1 MLFGISNLGYQLYP
15 TMAKQRFLVFITFAL
30 AIGIFLSVYI
40 NRKDQVDFSTEVKPI
55 LNNNCISCHGGVK
68 KNGEFSVL
76 FEDEAFAP
84 TKSGFPAIIPG
95 DPKNSP
101 LIQRLHE
108 TDPELR
114 MPYGRAALTETEI
127 KTLHKWIK
135 QGAKWGK
142 HWAYYPVQ
150 KPEVPLANL
159 KAGNGTKNEKNY
171 LGVDYFIQQ
180 KLEKN
185 ELGFSEQEE
194 PLKLLRRVSMD
205 ITGLPPSENLKK
217 QWESGALSYEALV
230 DQLLD
235 SPAYGE
241 KWASW
246 WLDLARYADTKGYE
260 RDVSRTMW
268 PYRDWVIKAFNQ
280 DMAFDQFTVEQ
291 LAGDLLPNPSESQLI
306 ATAFHRNT
314 MNNDEGGTEDEEF
327 RVAAV
332 LDRVGTTFEV
342 WQSTTMACV
351 QCHSHPYDPFKHE
364 EFFQAAAFFN
374 NTRDEDTHD
383 EEPKLRFYE
392 PEQKVQINTIK
403 DWVAKNGSTN
413 EVRKINDFLA
423 FQEPKYQ
430 AHLAEDFVNGELIDT
445 KWLGLWHNGSCY
457 IKNVDTQ
464 GSDQLLLHYWADL
477 DGTELTIRN
486 GNPNGEILSQFTINK
501 TEGRLTQSI
510 PFKKVTGNINL
521 YITAENPKAR
531 KQQATST
538 IEWLAFVNTLPGENQ
553 DGYLEIQN
561 QFQALLNSKPLSL
574 PIMIENPPYMR
585 RETHVFERGNWLL
598 NGEEVQANTPES
610 LNTWNPDWPQNRLGL
625 AYWLTDPENPLTS
638 RTAVN
643 RIWDQLFGRGLVNSI
658 EDMGTQSDPPSH
670 PELLDYLSWQLMHEF
685 DWSVKKLIKAIVLS
699 DTYKQ
704 KSQISPSLYQKD
716 PDNKWYARGPRIRLS
731 GEQIRDQA
739 LAVAGL
745 LSPKMYGPAV
755 MPFQPEGI
763 WQSVYNGEK
772 WTLSEGEDQ
781 YRRAI
786 YTFLKRTSPY
796 PSMMTFDAGSREVC
810 ISKRI
815 VTNTPLQALVTL
827 NDPVY
832 MEAALFLGKKM
843 KKMAKNDPSNAIAFG
858 YEQCILIPITP
869 TKKQSLL
876 DLYEIALSNY
886 KNDPEA
892 LEELISKDEKDRSP
906 EFGAYVLVANALMN
920 LDEFLTKP

>member
-1 MLFGISNLGYQLYP
+1 
-15 TMAKQRFLVFITFAL
+15 MAKKFLVSIVTALTIVIILVVFIN
-30 AIGIFLSVYI
+30 GE
-40 NRKDQVDFSTEVKPI
+40 DQVDFSTQVKPI

-76 FEDEAFAP
+76 FEEEAFAP
-84 TKSGFPAIIPG
+84 TKSGSPAIVPG
-95 DPKNSP
+95 HPSRSP

-114 MPYGRAALTETEI
+114 MPYNSAALTEAEI
-127 KTLHKWIK
+127 KILHKWIK

-150 KPEVPLANL
+150 KPAVPLPKLN
-159 KAGNGTKNEKNY
+159 AGSGTKNEKNY
-171 LGVDYFIQQ
+171 TEIDFFVHQQ
-180 KLEKN
+180 LKENKLD
-185 ELGFSEQEE
+185 FSDREE
-194 PLKLLRRVSMD
+194 SLKLLRRLSMD
-205 ITGLPPSENLKK
+205 ITGLPPSDNLKK
-217 QWESGALSYEALV
+217 QWESGKFTYEALV
-230 DQLLD
+230 DKLLD
-235 SPAYGE
+235 VPAYGE

-260 RDVSRTMW
+260 RDVSRSMW
-268 PYRDWVIKAFNQ
+268 PYRDWVIHAFNQ
-280 DMAFDQFTVEQ
+280 DMPFDQFTIEQ
-291 LAGDLLPNPSESQLI
+291 LAGDLLPNPTEDQLI

-392 PEQKVQINTIK
+392 PEEKVHVKSIK
-403 DWVAKNGSTN
+403 DWVAKNGSSD
-413 EVRKINDFLA
+413 ELRKVSDFLT

-430 AHLAEDFVNGELIDT
+430 AHLAENFINAELIDT

-464 GSDQLLLHYWADL
+464 GSDQLLLHYWSNL

-486 GNPNGEILSQFTINK
+486 GNSKGEILSQFQIDK
-501 TEGRLTQSI
+501 TKGRVTRSI
-510 PFKKVTGNINL
+510 PFKKTKGKINL
-521 YITAENPKAR
+521 HITAENPKAG

-538 IEWLAFVNTLPGENQ
+538 IEWFAFVNSLPAENKE
-553 DGYLEIQN
+553 GYSEIQT
-561 QFQALLNSKPLSL
+561 QFLTLLNSKPLTL
-574 PIMIENPPYMR
+574 PIMIENPPYMHR
-585 RETHVFERGNWLL
+585 KTHVFERGNWLL
-598 NGEEVQANTPES
+598 HGEEVKAKTPES
-610 LNTWNPDWPQNRLGL
+610 LNAWDPDWPQNRLGL
-625 AYWLTDPENPLTS
+625 AYWLTDRQNPLTS

-643 RIWDQLFGRGLVNSI
+643 RVWDQLFGRGLVNSL

-670 PELLDYLSWQLMHEF
+670 PALLDYLSWQLMHEYN
-685 DWSVKKLIKAIVLS
+685 WSIKKLIKAIVLS
-699 DTYKQ
+699 ETYRQ
-704 KSQISPSLYQKD
+704 KSQISPALYQKD

-731 GEQIRDQA
+731 TEQIRDQA

-755 MPFQPEGI
+755 MPPQPEGI
-763 WQSVYNGEK
+763 WQTVYNGEK
-772 WTLSEGEDQ
+772 WTVSEGENR
-781 YRRAI
+781 YRRAV

-810 ISKRI
+810 VSKRI

-827 NDPVY
+827 NDPVFV
-832 MEAALFLGKKM
+832 EAAFHLGKKM
-843 KKMAKNDPSNAIAFG
+843 RANAKDPEKAIAYG
-858 YEQCILIPITP
+858 YQQCTLIPISQN
-869 TKKQSLL
+869 KKKSLM
-876 DLYEIALSNY
+876 DLYHSALIIY
-886 KNDPEA
+886 QNDREA
-892 LEELISKDEKDRSP
+892 LEDLISKDEKDRSP
-906 EFGAYVLVANALMN
+906 ELAAYTLVANALMN